1 MHLRATNVDDIAA
14 MHRVRTSVRENALG
28 DPARIGP
35 EDYRRMLSR
44 EGAGF
49 VCEVDGEVV
58 GFAIG
63 DLARSNVWA
72 LFVDPRHERRGIGR
86 RLLDALLASMFAA
99 GADRVWLS
107 TARGTR
113 AERFYRAAG
122 WRETGT
128 EPSGEVRFEISRAR
142 PS

>member
-1 MHLRATNVDDIAA
+1 MHLRAANVDDIAA
-14 MHRVRTSVRENALG
+14 MHRVRTSVRENALS

-35 EDYRRMLSR
+35 EDYRGMLAR

-49 VCEVDGEVV
+49 VCEVEGELA

-72 LFVDPRHERRGIGR
+72 LFVDPRYERRGCGR
-86 RLLDALLASMFAA
+86 RLLEALLASMFAA
-99 GADRVWLS
+99 GAERVWLS

-122 WRETGT
+122 WREAGV
-128 EPSGEVRFEISRAR
+128 EPSGEVRFEISRDRA
-142 PS
+142 S